1 MTIGDVL
8 SKYLGSSYDQLRHKM
23 IVRDVR
29 ETGLNTRKLL
39 NDAGLKNCWVVFMPD
54 HTSLSVLSPSRIICV
69 HKKTG
74 SILFDGSE
82 GGFHLVKDHSQASIL
97 AKGVAAQRNSQ

>member
-1 MTIGDVL
+1 MTIGDIL
-8 SKYLGSSYDQLRHKM
+8 SKYLGSSYDQLRQKM

-39 NDAGLKNCWVVFMPD
+39 NEAGIENCWVVFMPD
-54 HTSLSVLSPSRIICV
+54 RTSLSVLSPSRIICI

-97 AKGVAAQRNSQ
+97 TKADASKRSTQ